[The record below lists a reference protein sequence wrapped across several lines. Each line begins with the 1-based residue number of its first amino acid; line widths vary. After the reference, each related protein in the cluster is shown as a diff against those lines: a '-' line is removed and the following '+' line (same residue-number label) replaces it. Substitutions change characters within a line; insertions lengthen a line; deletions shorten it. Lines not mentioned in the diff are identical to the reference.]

1 MAKTE
6 GQKQSQKHEKRL
18 AAAVGGKVVGASGAG
33 WSHKADIRADDVL
46 VEHKY
51 TAKNSYSVSQTT
63 WRKIE
68 TEAVKISRTPVLGLC
83 INGLNLV
90 VLDENDYLAMREE
103 LEHLKEQSDTDS

>member
-1 MAKTE
+1 MSKTH

-18 AAAVGGKVVGASGAG
+18 ADALGGRTVGASGAG
-33 WSHKADIRADDVL
+33 WSSKGDIRADDL
-46 VEHKY
+46 LIEHKY

-90 VLDENDYLAMREE
+90 VLDENDYLALREE
-103 LEHLKEQSDTDS
+103 LEHLREQQ